1 MTVQLETPESVE
13 TPLENSVEQVVDP
26 TELLQNEW
34 TGGVMTGTIRNM
46 IGTPP
51 PGFEFVEYAVG
62 GAIFIILFALIA
74 TVFVGFSKML
84 GAR

>member
-1 MTVQLETPESVE
+1 MSVPIATTPEDFEFE
-13 TPLENSVEQVVDP
+13 TLPDA
-26 TELLQNEW
+26 ELMNEW
-34 TGGVMTGTIRNM
+34 TGGIMTGAIRNM

-74 TVFVGFSKML
+74 SVFVGFSKIL

>member
-1 MTVQLETPESVE
+1 MTDVIETPEEIEADLLE
-13 TPLENSVEQVVDP
+13 TLD
-26 TELLQNEW
+26 TELYVEEW
-34 TGGVMTGTIRNM
+34 TGGLMTDAIRSM

-74 TVFVGFSKML
+74 TVLVGFSKIL

>member
-1 MTVQLETPESVE
+1 MTDVVETPEQVE
-13 TPLENSVEQVVDP
+13 PV
-26 TELLQNEW
+26 TEVIEW
-34 TGGVMTGTIRNM
+34 SGGLMTSAIRNM

-74 TVFVGFSKML
+74 SVVVGFSKIL
-84 GAR
+84 GAK